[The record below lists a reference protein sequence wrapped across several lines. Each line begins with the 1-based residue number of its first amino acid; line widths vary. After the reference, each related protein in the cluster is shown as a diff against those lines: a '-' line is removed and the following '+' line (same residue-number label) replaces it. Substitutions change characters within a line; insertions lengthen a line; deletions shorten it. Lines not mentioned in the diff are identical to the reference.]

1 MGAYIR
7 PDSPYWWLWLEGH
20 GREPTKI
27 RHDAR
32 SSVQRK
38 ALRDQAE
45 AIYHARMV
53 QLERGRAGLPVDTGE
68 TFASF
73 VTWYA
78 EHRAEKHRSADRTRV
93 ILATLSAHFGALAL
107 SDIKPARWSEYET
120 ARLAAGVTTTTIGR
134 ELATM
139 KTVLNA
145 AVGEHLEVNPLVHVK
160 RITRKVPPKRTL
172 TKDDEE
178 RLLRELAPHTRGVKN
193 TAGGIPHGDDEL
205 HDIYLLAVG
214 TLLRQENVV
223 SLRRRQYHGG
233 ALVADTKTGPHRI
246 SLDGPTPLQRR
257 CIAVLKR
264 RMPKTMDG
272 YFFPRWQARFE
283 RNRGGANAKLLQ
295 AFRRACKRA
304 GIPWGLKAHGV
315 VWHTATRASGATRLM
330 REYQIDVRTVQ
341 LIGGW
346 SSLDQMAA
354 YLGFEAEAITT
365 PSQKRRRA

>member
-1 MGAYIR
+1 VGAYIR

-139 KTVLNA
+139 KSVLNA
-145 AVGEHLEVNPLVHVK
+145 AVGQHIEVNPLIHVK
-160 RITRKVPPKRTL
+160 RKTVKLPPKRTL
-172 TKDDEE
+172 TKDDEA
-178 RLLRELAPHTRGVKN
+178 RLLT
-193 TAGGIPHGDDEL
+193 EL
-205 HDIYLLAVG
+205 HDDEIRDLYLVGVG
-214 TLLRQENVV
+214 TLLRQVNLIM
-223 SLRRRQYHGG
+223 LRRRDYE
-233 ALVADTKTGPHRI
+233 ADRVVVDTKTGPHQVP
-246 SLDGPTPLQRR
+246 LTGPTTLQRR
-257 CIAVLKR
+257 AAMVLKR
-264 RMPKTMDG
+264 RLPKTHG
-272 YFFPRWQARFE
+272 GFFFPKWQARFE
-283 RNRGGANAKLLQ
+283 KDRNGANAKFLQ
-295 AFRRACKRA
+295 GFRRACTRA
-304 GIPWGLKAHGV
+304 NIPWGLGNRGV
-315 VWHTATRASGATRLM
+315 VWHTATRASGATRML
-330 REYQIDVRTVQ
+330 REHGIDIRTVQ

-354 YLGFEAEAITT
+354 YLGLDIGAQVA
-365 PSQKRRRA
+365 PADRKRNRA